1 MLSVSRCHKCDKK
14 ADAKDGDILLCTEHW
29 LEIYGGLN
37 GKSQSMVD
45 GHGGRRDVH
54 DTWCEKHGES
64 LIEVYNEA
72 RQKFAEHVEVEDE

>member
-14 ADAKDGDILLCTEHW
+14 ADAKDGDVLLCTEHW

-54 DTWCEKHGES
+54 DTRR
-64 LIEVYNEA
+64 VVREA
-72 RQKFAEHVEVEDE
+72 RREPYRGL

>member
-14 ADAKDGDILLCTEHW
+14 AAAKDGEIFLCTDCW
-29 LEIYGGLN
+29 FQIYGGQN

-54 DTWCEKHGES
+54 DTRR
-64 LIEVYNEA
+64 VVREA
-72 RQKFAEHVEVEDE
+72 RREPHRGL